1 MFDVISYTFGLI
13 LITISLLGYGN
24 ILKQKEKNND
34 LFLILISG
42 YFFVG
47 LIVLLLHFFT
57 PINNLIS
64 ISIIILGIILF
75 IFSKFSF
82 NKKKFYLYFF
92 YLIVI
97 SFILIGYSEHPIDA
111 SMYHHPYVSY
121 LKSQKI
127 IYSIANIEFRFG
139 HISLLQYVQSA
150 FSNTYLNPLTLSNI
164 NIIFF
169 TFFLIFS
176 SQIIFNSN
184 KNNILF
190 LATLLFSSFVLIKMG
205 RYREF
210 GNDLIPFLVASYFL
224 IILIKEQSNINHNFK
239 NSIFIYLPIYFCF
252 MLSHKI
258 TYIFS
263 CLIFLSIINKD
274 KIIHLIKNKY
284 IVILFFSFTSLWLL
298 KNYIETSCLIYPV
311 VETCNKNSGW
321 YLTGIADP
329 KQAMWLSEIWSKDF
343 INHPNWRNIDLT
355 NYSESFNWLPVWI
368 NNHFIKI
375 LEKLSPLFI
384 IMLISSIYFIF
395 INKKNK
401 YFKNNKYFL
410 LITIT
415 LALVGVGLFVW
426 FIKSPLFRYGSFY
439 IVSFTILLYLI
450 LNFKLVINFEYK
462 KIKNLKIILLLA
474 IIFFFSKNIVR
485 QIDSENKFFPLT
497 KPSIENYII
506 RNKNPTLISP
516 KKILSVCYYTDFLCS
531 HEIPE
536 NFKILKKKNYLLI
549 K

>member
-190 LATLLFSSFVLIKMG
+190 LF
-205 RYREF
+205 
-210 GNDLIPFLVASYFL
+210 YF
-224 IILIKEQSNINHNFK
+224 
-239 NSIFIYLPIYFCF
+239 YF
-252 MLSHKI
+252 
-258 TYIFS
+258 
-263 CLIFLSIINKD
+263 
-274 KIIHLIKNKY
+274 
-284 IVILFFSFTSLWLL
+284 
-298 KNYIETSCLIYPV
+298 
-311 VETCNKNSGW
+311 
-321 YLTGIADP
+321 
-329 KQAMWLSEIWSKDF
+329 
-343 INHPNWRNIDLT
+343 
-355 NYSESFNWLPVWI
+355 
-368 NNHFIKI
+368 
-375 LEKLSPLFI
+375 
-384 IMLISSIYFIF
+384 
-395 INKKNK
+395 
-401 YFKNNKYFL
+401 
-410 LITIT
+410 
-415 LALVGVGLFVW
+415 
-426 FIKSPLFRYGSFY
+426 
-439 IVSFTILLYLI
+439 
-450 LNFKLVINFEYK
+450 
-462 KIKNLKIILLLA
+462 
-474 IIFFFSKNIVR
+474 
-485 QIDSENKFFPLT
+485 
-497 KPSIENYII
+497 
-506 RNKNPTLISP
+506 
-516 KKILSVCYYTDFLCS
+516 
-531 HEIPE
+531 
-536 NFKILKKKNYLLI
+536 
-549 K
+549 